1 MRLSIILVA
10 VAIGVGVYFVINDNT
25 QASTDSE
32 DMTDTT
38 TDDMTDTTG
47 DNSSQGQLITLA
59 WGSRVSAD
67 FRSSVVQVAGS
78 LGIDPSW
85 LMAVIA
91 EETAYTFSTS
101 VQNPTTQATGLIQFL
116 PSTAEALGTT
126 ISDLSD
132 MDPTSQLQ
140 YVQQYLQPYAGQ
152 MNSVVDVFMAVFYPS
167 AIGKS
172 SNTILFS
179 QGSAAYNANASID
192 KTGLG
197 FITIAMAAARAT
209 AALATGLVPPNV
221 YVGTIEM
228 VT

>member
-10 VAIGVGVYFVINDNT
+10 VAIGVGVYFVINESA

-38 TDDMTDTTG
+38 
-47 DNSSQGQLITLA
+47 DNVQDQGTSSQLITLA

-67 FRSSVVQVAGS
+67 FRSSVVQVAAS

-126 ISDLSD
+126 ISDLSG
-132 MDPTSQLQ
+132 MDPTAQLQ

-152 MNSVVDVFMAVFYPS
+152 MNSVVDVFMAVFYPA

-172 SNTILFS
+172 GNTVLFS
-179 QGSAAYNANASID
+179 QGSAAYSANASID

-197 FITIAMAAARAT
+197 FITVAMAAARAT

-221 YVGTIEM
+221 YVGTVDTGI
-228 VT
+228 V